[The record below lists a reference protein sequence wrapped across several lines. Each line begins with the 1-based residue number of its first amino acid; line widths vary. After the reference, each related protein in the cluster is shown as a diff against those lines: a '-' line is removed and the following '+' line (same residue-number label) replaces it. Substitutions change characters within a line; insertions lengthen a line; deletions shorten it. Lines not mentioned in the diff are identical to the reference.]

1 MARYAVPVILE
12 VTGVMIVEAASKK
25 AALKKAKEQDYIDVE
40 VNVPIDI
47 NDVVDDDVVDN
58 DDIERLPD
66 GEDN

>member
-47 NDVVDDDVVDN
+47 NDVVGDDVVDN

>member
-25 AALKKAKEQDYIDVE
+25 AALKKVKEQDYIDVE